1 MLFKANSVAK
11 ELIIYSVITVAI
23 LLGGTAYFVVGHIA
37 DLKREQAYTAIDS
50 QLELNS
56 NKIEN
61 FFVERGRIVDAVFSS
76 PMVINWFENYTERA
90 SYIKDDLT
98 HQRITEHFAQLAM
111 DDPTVKSV
119 FFAPA
124 QTHEY
129 FDTKGRYD
137 ADPTYYTNKRP
148 WWQEAIDQGQF
159 FASTPSVDYV
169 DGSVVSAVKAPIKDS
184 NGNFL
189 GFGGIDILISTI
201 GDELSKMQYKG
212 KGDAFLIA
220 EDGSIVFLAGIEE
233 KIQNRE
239 DKANEDPPLLN
250 TIKSLY
256 SDVDGFAEVQA
267 QMLSQDHGFS
277 EVTWKGQKHF
287 VAFRKVTA
295 KHPYFSWSLAMMI
308 PVSVIEKPIQ
318 ATKLTSFFAVVG
330 IILLVSISSG
340 VVARRIISPLG
351 TLVKTMAEI
360 ASGEGDLTKRIE
372 VDRQDEL
379 GQMGTQFNLFVE
391 KIQLLIQQS
400 KSSIDEVDA
409 SAAKV
414 VDAITKAG
422 AGARSQQQELELIAT
437 ASTQMSQTVQGISQG
452 TKRTT
457 EFADLADNQASK
469 GQSIVAE
476 SNASIEALSV
486 AVDKAAEVVDK
497 LSQDSQS
504 IGQVLEVIRNIA
516 KQTNLLALNA
526 AIEAARAGEQGRGFA
541 VVADEVRSLAQRTQE
556 STQSIQEIISG
567 LQTNAQNA
575 VAAMQGG
582 QEKAAQGVQS
592 SHAVRNILSEIA
604 NCIAQIRSQAEE
616 IDTAT
621 SEQVKVSEEITHN
634 VVNIRDLA
642 DGTVSQAEVVA
653 ATANHQQDTTKQLS
667 SIINRFKV

>member
-37 DLKREQAYTAIDS
+37 ELKREQAYTAIDS

-98 HQRITEHFAQLAM
+98 HQRITQHFAQLTL

-124 QTHEY
+124 KTHEY

-267 QMLSQDHGFS
+267 QMLSQDQGFS
-277 EVTWKGQKHF
+277 EVTWK
-287 VAFRKVTA
+287 
-295 KHPYFSWSLAMMI
+295 
-308 PVSVIEKPIQ
+308 
-318 ATKLTSFFAVVG
+318 
-330 IILLVSISSG
+330 
-340 VVARRIISPLG
+340 
-351 TLVKTMAEI
+351 
-360 ASGEGDLTKRIE
+360 
-372 VDRQDEL
+372 
-379 GQMGTQFNLFVE
+379 
-391 KIQLLIQQS
+391 
-400 KSSIDEVDA
+400 
-409 SAAKV
+409 
-414 VDAITKAG
+414 
-422 AGARSQQQELELIAT
+422 
-437 ASTQMSQTVQGISQG
+437 
-452 TKRTT
+452 
-457 EFADLADNQASK
+457 
-469 GQSIVAE
+469 
-476 SNASIEALSV
+476 
-486 AVDKAAEVVDK
+486 
-497 LSQDSQS
+497 
-504 IGQVLEVIRNIA
+504 
-516 KQTNLLALNA
+516 
-526 AIEAARAGEQGRGFA
+526 
-541 VVADEVRSLAQRTQE
+541 
-556 STQSIQEIISG
+556 
-567 LQTNAQNA
+567 
-575 VAAMQGG
+575 
-582 QEKAAQGVQS
+582 
-592 SHAVRNILSEIA
+592 
-604 NCIAQIRSQAEE
+604 
-616 IDTAT
+616 
-621 SEQVKVSEEITHN
+621 
-634 VVNIRDLA
+634 
-642 DGTVSQAEVVA
+642 
-653 ATANHQQDTTKQLS
+653 
-667 SIINRFKV
+667 